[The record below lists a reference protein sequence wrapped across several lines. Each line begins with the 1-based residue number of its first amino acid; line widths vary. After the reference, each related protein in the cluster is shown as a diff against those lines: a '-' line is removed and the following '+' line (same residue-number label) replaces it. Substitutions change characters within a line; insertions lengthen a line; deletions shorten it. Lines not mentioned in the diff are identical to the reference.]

1 MDQKEKL
8 DIFRKL
14 RSSADAKKDFDL
26 LRSKNPTLDR
36 LERYERNPERYA
48 DEILYAL
55 LDCCTADM
63 IVGNRNEDGK
73 SVPPLK
79 RASSNHSTKDITNK
93 EQKSASEDSK
103 KKRSPRKRNTP
114 R

>member
-1 MDQKEKL
+1 
-8 DIFRKL
+8 
-14 RSSADAKKDFDL
+14 
-26 LRSKNPTLDR
+26 
-36 LERYERNPERYA
+36 
-48 DEILYAL
+48 
-55 LDCCTADM
+55 M

-73 SVPPLK
+73 IVPLPK

>member
-73 SVPPLK
+73 SVPPPK

-93 EQKSASEDSK
+93 EQKSVSEDSK